1 MMNKDLFAYL
11 ERGTLIQE
19 GTLLKVFDST
29 GDLNGLYEIDGV
41 EKIGDNYSFSVHPI
55 KLYQNRGA
63 DESYSLSDLEDLA
76 FQNLLV
82 VYNRA

>member
-1 MMNKDLFAYL
+1 MSKDLFTYL
-11 ERGTLIQE
+11 ERGTLIQK
-19 GTLLKVFDST
+19 GTLLKVWDDEHS
-29 GDLNGLYEIDGV
+29 LNGLYEIDDV

-82 VYNRA
+82 VYNRD